1 MLNDMKKLCDEC
13 KVEMA
18 VWSYMPSKG
27 DYCETC
33 VPRGCSCNRELTPE
47 NPLATY
53 DGLNLGMNPPKKKFK
68 WIENG
73 MVWCHVDE
81 LGREYPCCE
90 FSFYEN
96 GIDLEE
102 NV

>member
-1 MLNDMKKLCDEC
+1 
-13 KVEMA
+13 
-18 VWSYMPSKG
+18 
-27 DYCETC
+27 
-33 VPRGCSCNRELTPE
+33 
-47 NPLATY
+47 
-53 DGLNLGMNPPKKKFK
+53 MNPPKKKFK